1 MPKLTL
7 AQLERHLFEAADI
20 LRGKMDAAE
29 YQQYIFG
36 MLFLKRASDV
46 FQERYETIMQRQME
60 KQGRTEAEARKR
72 AERRVEY
79 ADSFYVPEQARW
91 DHLRDELHQNVGN
104 GLNKALAGL
113 EEENHALEGVLI
125 HINFTRQIG
134 GSARL
139 EDKVLRRLIQHFS
152 KLRLRDEDFEFPDM
166 LGAAY
171 EYLIKYFADSSGKKG
186 GQFYTPRDV
195 IRLMVRLL
203 APQPGMRIYD
213 PCVGSGGMLI
223 LSREYVE
230 ETGGDPDD
238 LSFYGQD
245 ANGNAWAICKMS
257 LLLHGIRDADI
268 RLGDTLLDPL
278 HLDDDGELMRFD
290 RVISNPPFSQRYN
303 KDGMRFKER
312 FRHGYTSQRAKR
324 ADLMFLQHMLSVM
337 KAGGM
342 MATVMPHGVLFR
354 SRSEQDIRQ
363 SILEDDML
371 EAVIG
376 LPPNLFYGTGIPACI
391 LILRPQGA
399 KPPKRRGKVLFI
411 NADDEYREGRAQN
424 FLMPAHIEKIVTTFQ
439 EFHDVERYARVVEIE
454 ELAAND
460 YNLNIRRYADNAP
473 PPEPHDVRAHLLGG
487 VPKPEIVGKRELFEA
502 VGLSPDAVFEPGDG
516 RYAHFRADLSERSA
530 EDSAELKERVANDP
544 GVQGKLAELR
554 QAFGAWWEAKAPRLA
569 ELGEAGSNDLLGTRD
584 DLMAAFEEALMP
596 QGDHKGTPL
605 LDRFQV
611 TGTVAAWWDEIDYD
625 MRSLANQGFEGL
637 VDSWVASVRAS
648 VEDEESRNGSDPME
662 HPLVE
667 HLLTGYL
674 DRLDALAARDAE
686 LKAQIAEGKRLQ
698 ESDDPDVDEEE
709 IPTDDELTEMRRE
722 QRRVR
727 KERRELED
735 AFLKRLEA
743 ARADVDADQARELV
757 LEIERERLA
766 AELERY
772 TTEKRQVLTE
782 ALETWWDKYRVSL
795 RELEAE
801 RDAAKARLDEFVK
814 ELGYDE

>member
-1 MPKLTL
+1 
-7 AQLERHLFEAADI
+7 
-20 LRGKMDAAE
+20 
-29 YQQYIFG
+29 
-36 MLFLKRASDV
+36 
-46 FQERYETIMQRQME
+46 
-60 KQGRTEAEARKR
+60 
-72 AERRVEY
+72 
-79 ADSFYVPEQARW
+79 
-91 DHLRDELHQNVGN
+91 
-104 GLNKALAGL
+104 
-113 EEENHALEGVLI
+113 
-125 HINFTRQIG
+125 
-134 GSARL
+134 
-139 EDKVLRRLIQHFS
+139 
-152 KLRLRDEDFEFPDM
+152 
-166 LGAAY
+166 
-171 EYLIKYFADSSGKKG
+171 
-186 GQFYTPRDV
+186 
-195 IRLMVRLL
+195 
-203 APQPGMRIYD
+203 MRIYD

-245 ANGNAWAICKMS
+245 ANGSAWAICKMN

-278 HLDDDGELMRFD
+278 HLDPNGELMRFD
-290 RVISNPPFSQRYN
+290 RVISNPPFSQRYS

-312 FRHGYTSQRAKR
+312 FRHGYTSQRSKR
-324 ADLMFLQHMLSVM
+324 ADLMFLQHMLAVM
-337 KAGGM
+337 KADGM

-391 LILRPQGA
+391 LILRPQGT
-399 KPPKRRGKVLFI
+399 KPPEREGKVLFI

-439 EFHDVERYARVVEIE
+439 EFHNVYANGARYARVVEIE

-487 VPKPEIVGKRELFEA
+487 VPKPEIVEKRELFEA
-502 VGLSPDAVFEPGDG
+502 VGLSPDAVFEPEEGK
-516 RYAHFRADLSERSA
+516 YAHFRTDLSDR
-530 EDSAELKERVANDP
+530 AELKERVANDT

-596 QGDHKGTPL
+596 VEM

-648 VEDEESRNGSDPME
+648 VSDEAAAGGRRNGADPME

-667 HLLTGYL
+667 HLLPGYL
-674 DRLDALAARDAE
+674 EKLDALAARDAE

-722 QRRVR
+722 RRRVR
-727 KERRELED
+727 KERRELKD
-735 AFLKRLEA
+735 DFLERLEA
-743 ARADVDADQARELV
+743 ARADVTPEEARELV
-757 LEIERERLA
+757 LAIERERLA

-772 TTEKRQVLTE
+772 ATEKRQALVE

-801 RDAAKARLDEFVK
+801 RDAAKARLDGFVE
-814 ELGYDE
+814 ELGYAK